1 MGRSVSLCG
10 SRLFLAIKNELM
22 EEDPLQELVGANLTR
37 VLGDTGKEVNGTL
50 ILKNP
55 DIDSVALLE
64 LAVEIRRLTG
74 VSLKDGDL
82 NDTVLHSVESLCR
95 HIANSDQRTKA

>member
-1 MGRSVSLCG
+1 M
-10 SRLFLAIKNELM
+10 K
-22 EEDPLQELVGANLTR
+22 EDPLQELVGASLTR
-37 VLGDTGKEVNGTL
+37 VLGDTGKEVNGTTL

-55 DIDSVALLE
+55 GIDSVSLLE